1 MPTIT
6 LEAIQWMEDQSESK
20 DALITDLEEE
30 LEAALEQV
38 AALKLEI
45 TRLMMDRSVSV

>member
-20 DALITDLEEE
+20 DALIDDLEEE
-30 LEAALEQV
+30 LESALEENSSLRLQ
-38 AALKLEI
+38 I
-45 TRLMMDRSVSV
+45 TRLMSDRSVTV